1 MSAINNIIMLPVSKL
16 YHHPDNPRIAYDDIE
31 ELSDSI
37 RSMGILQNLTVVP
50 YSAQD
55 HGMVAVADPDD
66 SYIVIIGNRRLEGA
80 ILAQQTEVP
89 CAISNMSLVEQLAT
103 MDVENH
109 LRQDTSPGSRHRIIR
124 RCSIWER
131 R

>member
-1 MSAINNIIMLPVSKL
+1 VSAINNIIMLPVSKL

-55 HGMVAVADPDD
+55 HGMVAVAACPSDKVQDAVAALKQLRTQPFCPPD
-66 SYIVIIGNRRLEGA
+66 A
-80 ILAQQTEVP
+80 WILKNE
-89 CAISNMSLVEQLAT
+89 
-103 MDVENH
+103 
-109 LRQDTSPGSRHRIIR
+109 
-124 RCSIWER
+124 
-131 R
+131 